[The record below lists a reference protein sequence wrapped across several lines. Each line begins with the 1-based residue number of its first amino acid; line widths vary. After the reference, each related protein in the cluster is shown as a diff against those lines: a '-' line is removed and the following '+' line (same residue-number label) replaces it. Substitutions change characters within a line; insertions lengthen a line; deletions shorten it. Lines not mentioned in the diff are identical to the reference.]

1 MRKRKVVV
9 FIAILLI
16 ITGIMALIHFHT
28 RKEVPEGAIEVSFK
42 EETYMVDVS
51 ELEFEQ
57 VTGIRVN
64 GKGEEKAVEASGI
77 LLRDVLAGLGITEF
91 TEVSVVADDSYSAVI
106 MAEEIQNDLVA
117 YLIQEE
123 GEDRLRLVVF
133 GDKDS
138 KRSVSKVTQ
147 IVVENVGNV
156 DLESSKDN
164 GSEGKTAGAVTFT
177 DDLGREVT
185 VDHPQ
190 RVAALLGSFADM
202 WVLAGGEVIAS
213 ADDAWDDF
221 HLDMP
226 KDAVNLGQTKD
237 LSLEK
242 LFEAEPDFIIAS
254 AGTRI
259 DVEWKEILE
268 SSGIPCCYFDVSGF
282 DDYLR
287 VFKICTEITGRADL
301 YEKYGLA
308 VQSQIEEV
316 VAEADARVSEN
327 GAPKVLFLRT
337 SATMIRA
344 KNSEDS
350 VLGEMLKELGCINI
364 ADSDESLLENVSVEH
379 ILQEDPEFIFFV
391 EVGDDKDA
399 IKEYVDQFINDNP
412 VWQELTAVK
421 TGRVYNLDKT
431 LYNLKPN
438 DRWGEAYEKLN
449 ELLSE
454 GQK

>member
-1 MRKRKVVV
+1 MKKHRAVI

-16 ITGIMALIHFHT
+16 ITGIMALIHFNT
-28 RKEVPEGAIEVSFK
+28 RKEVPEGAIEVTYG
-42 EETYMVDVS
+42 EEIYTVDIR
-51 ELEFEQ
+51 ELTFEQ
-57 VTGIRVN
+57 VSGVRVN
-64 GKGEEKAVEASGI
+64 GKGEEKTVEATGI
-77 LLRDVLAGLGITEF
+77 LLKDVFAGIGITEF
-91 TEVSVVADDSYSAVI
+91 GEVSVLADDAYSANLTK
-106 MAEEIQNDLVA
+106 EEVEADSKA

-123 GEDRLRLVVF
+123 GEERLRLIVF

-138 KRSVSKVTQ
+138 KRSVSNVAQ
-147 IVVENVGNV
+147 IIVAENTAEN
-156 DLESSKDN
+156 EAA
-164 GSEGKTAGAVTFT
+164 GSITFT

-185 VDHPQ
+185 VDNPQ

-226 KDAVNLGQTKD
+226 EDAVNLGQTKD
-237 LSLEK
+237 LNLEK
-242 LFEAEPDFIIAS
+242 LFEADPDFVIAS

-259 DVEWKEILE
+259 DVEWKDTLE
-268 SSGIPCCYFDVSGF
+268 SAEIPTAYFDVSGF
-282 DDYLR
+282 EDYLR
-287 VFKICTEITGRADL
+287 VFKICTDITGRADL
-301 YEKYGLA
+301 YEKYGLD
-308 VQSQIEEV
+308 VKEQIEAV
-316 VAEADARVSEN
+316 VEKADARVAEN

-337 SATMIRA
+337 SAAMIRV
-344 KNSEDS
+344 KNSKDS

-364 ADSDESLLENVSVEH
+364 ADSDASLLENVSVEH
-379 ILQEDPEFIFFV
+379 ILQEDPDFIFFV
-391 EVGDDKDA
+391 EVGDDTDA
-399 IKEYVDQFINDNP
+399 IKKHVDQFINDNP

-421 TGRVYNLDKT
+421 EGRVYNLDKT